1 MCDATDATSPVFQP
15 FFLDFYKVH
24 ALATNFL
31 LRMWNESGAAIGDFT
46 RVVALVRSQYVSPH
60 PKSLTML
67 HLCSLTCRVKVALRQ
82 EHLRQWHEVVQDFSD
97 CEYRGVRD
105 RQMKELEEEDDLLS
119 KIPVRNLRTKLLK
132 ESKEFVRQQRI
143 HCLMQGA
150 WFLNAVPISAPA
162 PRRPA
167 RPWRFMRLVSPSLH
181 FPFAHDTVY
190 IYV

>member
-1 MCDATDATSPVFQP
+1 MCDTTDATSPVFQP
-15 FFLDFYKVH
+15 FFLNFYKVH
-24 ALATNFL
+24 TLATNFFL
-31 LRMWNESGAAIGDFT
+31 QMWNESGAAIGDFT
-46 RVVALVRSQYVSPH
+46 RVVALVRSQCVFPH
-60 PKSLTML
+60 PKSLTSL
-67 HLCSLTCRVKVALRQ
+67 HLYSFSRRVKVALRQ
-82 EHLRQWHEVVQDFSD
+82 EHLRPWHEMVQDFSD

-119 KIPVRNLRTKLLK
+119 KIPVRNLRAKLYK

-167 RPWRFMRLVSPSLH
+167 RPWRFMRLVSSPISSP
-181 FPFAHDTVY
+181 PFTRTY
-190 IYV
+190 

>member
-1 MCDATDATSPVFQP
+1 MQRLEISQGLSPSFGASTSS
-15 FFLDFYKVH
+15 H
-24 ALATNFL
+24 
-31 LRMWNESGAAIGDFT
+31 
-46 RVVALVRSQYVSPH
+46 H
-60 PKSLTML
+60 PKSLTTL
-67 HLCSLTCRVKVALRQ
+67 HVYSLARRVKVALRQ

-119 KIPVRNLRTKLLK
+119 KIPVRNLRAKLYK

-167 RPWRFMRLVSPSLH
+167 RPWRFMRLVRPTPSTL
-181 FPFAHDTVY
+181 AHA
-190 IYV
+190 YV

>member
-1 MCDATDATSPVFQP
+1 MLT
-15 FFLDFYKVH
+15 L
-24 ALATNFL
+24 
-31 LRMWNESGAAIGDFT
+31 T
-46 RVVALVRSQYVSPH
+46 R
-60 PKSLTML
+60 
-67 HLCSLTCRVKVALRQ
+67 RVKVALRQ

-119 KIPVRNLRTKLLK
+119 KIPVRNLRAKLYK

-167 RPWRFMRLVSPSLH
+167 RPWRFMRLVRPTPSTL
-181 FPFAHDTVY
+181 AHA
-190 IYV
+190 YV